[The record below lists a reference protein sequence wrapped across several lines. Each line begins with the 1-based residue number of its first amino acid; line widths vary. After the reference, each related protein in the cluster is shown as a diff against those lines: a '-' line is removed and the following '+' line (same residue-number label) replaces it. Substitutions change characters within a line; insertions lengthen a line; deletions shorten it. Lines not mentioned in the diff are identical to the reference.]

1 MTGGAEEMF
10 RRLEATDPPQQMR
23 VLDSPVEVAAGPVA
37 IGIDAA
43 GHRHLLI
50 PLTDRHPGVQDS
62 VSRGVTVTT
71 RGLEDDSRQSRRY
84 ADVVCNLPEL
94 NDIFAAFSD
103 DLCQQLQTRPGN
115 PGRVCLEVLHRWR
128 DLLSPAPG
136 PTLGPEA
143 LLGLLAELHFLELV
157 GGRGGAP
164 PLHLWTGPRSA
175 RTDFTSATAAVEV
188 KATTHRDRLVV
199 DVHGAGQ
206 LEERPGTDLYL
217 YVEQLERDSAGDS
230 VPDAVDRL
238 LATGIDRRVL
248 MGALDAVGYRS
259 GDAETYRRD
268 RHRVRRVAAYHV
280 NTPEF
285 PRVTSQQLDAPLQQH
300 LVRLTYSIDLSA
312 FDNHLIDPCAAAT
325 ALLDQP

>member
-10 RRLEATDPPQQMR
+10 RRLEATDPPRQMR

-37 IGIDAA
+37 VGIDAA
-43 GHRHLLI
+43 GRRHLLI
-50 PLTDRHPGVQDS
+50 PLTDRHPTVQDTT
-62 VSRGVTVTT
+62 SRGVTVTT
-71 RGLEDDSRQSRRY
+71 RGLEDDSRHSQRY
-84 ADVVCNLPEL
+84 ADVVCDLPEL
-94 NDIFAAFSD
+94 NDIFAAFTD
-103 DLCQQLQTRPGN
+103 DLCQQLQRRPGD

-128 DLLSPAPG
+128 ELLYPAPG
-136 PTLGPEA
+136 PTLGPGA
-143 LLGLLAELHFLELV
+143 LIGLLAELHFLELI
-157 GGRGGAP
+157 GGHGGAP
-164 PLHLWTGPRSA
+164 PLDLWTGPRSA

-217 YVEQLERDSAGDS
+217 YVEQFERDSAGDS

-248 MGALDAVGYRS
+248 LGALDAVGYRS
-259 GDAETYRRD
+259 DDADTYRQD
-268 RHRVRRVAAYHV
+268 RHRVKRVAAYHV
-280 NTPEF
+280 NTPGF
-285 PRVTSQQLDAPLQQH
+285 PRVTSAQLDAPLQQH

-312 FDNHLIDPCAAAT
+312 FDHHLMDASAAAA